1 MPDEPSSSDLG
12 CATAHSGGMIFSV
25 TQWLPLFGSLI
36 VAIAALVGV
45 LVNNRTNRAALTA
58 ADERNRVTLDAAQ
71 RNVESTNAAAERR
84 EHDKWRRESVL
95 TAVSSVLSIS
105 SDVRQQLLHCELWE
119 ADELDEVDTEIR
131 QIITGSRGYISN
143 LRVVSHRKI
152 PNRCEDLMRTLTAA
166 LNISLQRRRIE
177 FDGEATAEEITEI
190 QALWSRAIEN
200 TVEEERSVIN
210 ATRLELDIKISA
222 EVHQAAPQP
231 ALARS

>member
-1 MPDEPSSSDLG
+1 
-12 CATAHSGGMIFSV
+12 MIVPV

-36 VAIAALVGV
+36 VAMAALVGV
-45 LVNNRTNRAALTA
+45 LVNNRTNRAALAA

-71 RNVESTNAAAERR
+71 RSVESTNAAAERR

-95 TAVSSVLSIS
+95 TAVSSVLAIS
-105 SDVRQQLLHCELWE
+105 SDVRQQLLRCERWE
-119 ADELDEVDTEIR
+119 ADELDRVDEEIR
-131 QIITGSRGYISN
+131 QIITGSRGFISS
-143 LRVVSHRKI
+143 LRVVAHRKI

-177 FDGEATAEEITEI
+177 LDGEAVAEEITEI

-210 ATRLELDIKISA
+210 ATRLELEIKISA
-222 EVHQAAPQP
+222 EVHQSAPQP
-231 ALARS
+231 ALLRA

>member
-1 MPDEPSSSDLG
+1 M
-12 CATAHSGGMIFSV
+12 

-71 RNVESTNAAAERR
+71 RSVEATNAAAERR

-95 TAVSSVLSIS
+95 TAVSSVLAIS
-105 SDVRQQLLHCELWE
+105 SDVRQQLLRCDRWE
-119 ADELDEVDTEIR
+119 ADELDQVDEEIR
-131 QIITGSRGYISN
+131 QVITGSRGFISS
-143 LRVVSHRKI
+143 LRVVAHRKI

-166 LNISLQRRRIE
+166 LNISSQRRRIE
-177 FDGEATAEEITEI
+177 LDGEATAEEIAEI

-210 ATRLELDIKISA
+210 ATRLELEIKISA
-222 EVHQAAPQP
+222 EVHQSTPQP

>member
-1 MPDEPSSSDLG
+1 M
-12 CATAHSGGMIFSV
+12 
-25 TQWLPLFGSLI
+25 TQWLPLFGSLV

-45 LVNNRTNRAALTA
+45 LVNNRTNRAAVTA

-71 RNVESTNAAAERR
+71 RSVEETNAAAERR

-95 TAVSSVLSIS
+95 TAVSSVLAIS
-105 SDVRQQLLHCELWE
+105 SDVRQQLLRCDRWE
-119 ADELDEVDTEIR
+119 ADELDQVDEDIRRTITE
-131 QIITGSRGYISN
+131 SRGFVSS
-143 LRVVSHRKI
+143 LRVVAHRKI

-177 FDGEATAEEITEI
+177 LDGEATAEEIAEI

-210 ATRLELDIKISA
+210 ATRLELEIKISA
-222 EVHQAAPQP
+222 EVHQSAPQP

>member
-1 MPDEPSSSDLG
+1 
-12 CATAHSGGMIFSV
+12 MIVPV

-36 VAIAALVGV
+36 VAMAALVGV

-71 RNVESTNAAAERR
+71 RSVESTNAAAERR

-95 TAVSSVLSIS
+95 TAVSSVLAIS
-105 SDVRQQLLHCELWE
+105 SDVRQQLLRCERWE
-119 ADELDEVDTEIR
+119 ADELDRVDEEIR
-131 QIITGSRGYISN
+131 QIITGSRGFISS
-143 LRVVSHRKI
+143 LRVVAHRKI

-177 FDGEATAEEITEI
+177 LDGEAVAEEITEI

-210 ATRLELDIKISA
+210 ATRLELEIKISA
-222 EVHQAAPQP
+222 EVHQFAPQP
-231 ALARS
+231 ALVRS

>member
-1 MPDEPSSSDLG
+1 M
-12 CATAHSGGMIFSV
+12 

-36 VAIAALVGV
+36 VAMAALVGV

-71 RNVESTNAAAERR
+71 RSVESTNAAAERR

-95 TAVSSVLSIS
+95 TAVSSVLAIS
-105 SDVRQQLLHCELWE
+105 SDVRQQLLRCERWE
-119 ADELDEVDTEIR
+119 ADELDRVDEEIR
-131 QIITGSRGYISN
+131 QIITGSRGFISS
-143 LRVVSHRKI
+143 LRVVAHRKI

-177 FDGEATAEEITEI
+177 LDGEAVAEEITDI

-210 ATRLELDIKISA
+210 ATRLELEIKISA
-222 EVHQAAPQP
+222 EVHQSAPQP
-231 ALARS
+231 ALVRS

>member
-1 MPDEPSSSDLG
+1 
-12 CATAHSGGMIFSV
+12 MIVPV

-36 VAIAALVGV
+36 VAMAALVGV

-71 RNVESTNAAAERR
+71 RSVESTNAAAERR

-95 TAVSSVLSIS
+95 TAVSSVLAIS
-105 SDVRQQLLHCELWE
+105 SDVRQQLLRCERWE
-119 ADELDEVDTEIR
+119 ADELDRVDEEIR
-131 QIITGSRGYISN
+131 QIITGSRGFISS
-143 LRVVSHRKI
+143 LRVVAHRKI

-177 FDGEATAEEITEI
+177 LDGEALAEEITEI

-210 ATRLELDIKISA
+210 ATRLELEIKISA
-222 EVHQAAPQP
+222 EVHQSAPQP
-231 ALARS
+231 ALVRS

>member
-1 MPDEPSSSDLG
+1 M
-12 CATAHSGGMIFSV
+12 

-36 VAIAALVGV
+36 VAMAALVGV

-71 RNVESTNAAAERR
+71 RSVESTNAAAERR

-95 TAVSSVLSIS
+95 TAVSSVLAIS
-105 SDVRQQLLHCELWE
+105 NDVRQQLLRCERWE
-119 ADELDEVDTEIR
+119 ADELDRVDEEIR
-131 QIITGSRGYISN
+131 QIITGSRGFISS
-143 LRVVSHRKI
+143 LRVVAHRKI

-177 FDGEATAEEITEI
+177 LDGEAVAEEITEI

-210 ATRLELDIKISA
+210 ATRLELEIKISA
-222 EVHQAAPQP
+222 EVHQSAPQP
-231 ALARS
+231 ALVRS

>member
-1 MPDEPSSSDLG
+1 
-12 CATAHSGGMIFSV
+12 MIFSV
-25 TQWLPLFGSLI
+25 TQWLPLFGSLV

-45 LVNNRTNRAALTA
+45 LVNNRTNRAAVTA

-71 RNVESTNAAAERR
+71 RSVEETNAAAERR

-95 TAVSSVLSIS
+95 TAVSSVLAIS
-105 SDVRQQLLHCELWE
+105 SDVRQQLLRCDRWE
-119 ADELDEVDTEIR
+119 ADELDQVDEDIRRTITE
-131 QIITGSRGYISN
+131 SRGFVSS
-143 LRVVSHRKI
+143 LRVVAHRKI

-177 FDGEATAEEITEI
+177 LDGEATAEEIAEI

-210 ATRLELDIKISA
+210 ATRLELEIKISA
-222 EVHQAAPQP
+222 EVHQSAPQP

>member
-1 MPDEPSSSDLG
+1 
-12 CATAHSGGMIFSV
+12 MIVPV

-36 VAIAALVGV
+36 VAMAALVGV

-71 RNVESTNAAAERR
+71 RSVESTNAAAERR

-95 TAVSSVLSIS
+95 TAVSSVLAIS
-105 SDVRQQLLHCELWE
+105 NDVRQQLLRCERWE
-119 ADELDEVDTEIR
+119 ADELDRVDEEIR
-131 QIITGSRGYISN
+131 QIITGSRGFISS
-143 LRVVSHRKI
+143 LRVVAHRKI

-177 FDGEATAEEITEI
+177 LDGEAVAEEITEI

-210 ATRLELDIKISA
+210 ATRLELEIKISA
-222 EVHQAAPQP
+222 EVHQSAPQP
-231 ALARS
+231 ALVRS

>member
-1 MPDEPSSSDLG
+1 
-12 CATAHSGGMIFSV
+12 MIFSV

-45 LVNNRTNRAALTA
+45 LVNNRTNRAAVTA

-71 RNVESTNAAAERR
+71 RSVEEANAAAERR

-95 TAVSSVLSIS
+95 TAVSSVLAIS
-105 SDVRQQLLHCELWE
+105 SDVRQQLLRCDRWE
-119 ADELDEVDTEIR
+119 ADELDQVDEDIRRTITE
-131 QIITGSRGYISN
+131 SRGFVSS
-143 LRVVSHRKI
+143 LRVVAHRKI

-177 FDGEATAEEITEI
+177 LDGEATAEEIAEI

-210 ATRLELDIKISA
+210 ATRLELEIKISA
-222 EVHQAAPQP
+222 EVHQSAPQP

>member
-1 MPDEPSSSDLG
+1 M
-12 CATAHSGGMIFSV
+12 

-36 VAIAALVGV
+36 VAMAALVGV

-58 ADERNRVTLDAAQ
+58 ADERNRATLDAAQ
-71 RNVESTNAAAERR
+71 RSVESTNAAAERR

-95 TAVSSVLSIS
+95 TAVSSVLAIS
-105 SDVRQQLLHCELWE
+105 SDVRQQLLRCERWE
-119 ADELDEVDTEIR
+119 ADELDQVDEEIR
-131 QIITGSRGYISN
+131 QIITGSRGFISS
-143 LRVVSHRKI
+143 LRVVAHRKI

-177 FDGEATAEEITEI
+177 LDGEAVAEEITEI

-210 ATRLELDIKISA
+210 ATRLELEIKISA
-222 EVHQAAPQP
+222 EVHQSAPQH
-231 ALARS
+231 ALVRS

>member
-1 MPDEPSSSDLG
+1 
-12 CATAHSGGMIFSV
+12 MIFPV

-71 RNVESTNAAAERR
+71 RSVEATNAAAERR

-95 TAVSSVLSIS
+95 TAVSSVLAIS
-105 SDVRQQLLHCELWE
+105 SDVRQQLLRCDRWE
-119 ADELDEVDTEIR
+119 ADELDQVDEEIR
-131 QIITGSRGYISN
+131 QVITGSRGFISS
-143 LRVVSHRKI
+143 LRVVAHRKI

-166 LNISLQRRRIE
+166 LNISSQRRRIE
-177 FDGEATAEEITEI
+177 LDGEATAEEIAEI

-210 ATRLELDIKISA
+210 ATRLELEIKISA
-222 EVHQAAPQP
+222 EVHQSTPQP

>member
-1 MPDEPSSSDLG
+1 M
-12 CATAHSGGMIFSV
+12 

-36 VAIAALVGV
+36 VAMAALVGV

-71 RNVESTNAAAERR
+71 RSVESTNAAAERR

-95 TAVSSVLSIS
+95 TAVSSVLAIS
-105 SDVRQQLLHCELWE
+105 SDVRQQLLRCERWE
-119 ADELDEVDTEIR
+119 ADELDRVDEEIR
-131 QIITGSRGYISN
+131 QIITGSRGFISS
-143 LRVVSHRKI
+143 LRVVAHRKI

-177 FDGEATAEEITEI
+177 LDGEAVAEEITEI

-210 ATRLELDIKISA
+210 ATRLELEIKISA
-222 EVHQAAPQP
+222 EVHQSAPQP

>member
-1 MPDEPSSSDLG
+1 
-12 CATAHSGGMIFSV
+12 MIVPV

-36 VAIAALVGV
+36 VAMAALVGV

-71 RNVESTNAAAERR
+71 RSVESTNAAAERR

-95 TAVSSVLSIS
+95 TAVSSVLAIS
-105 SDVRQQLLHCELWE
+105 SDVRQRLLRCERWE
-119 ADELDEVDTEIR
+119 ADELDRVDEEIR
-131 QIITGSRGYISN
+131 QIITGSRGFISS
-143 LRVVSHRKI
+143 LRVVAHRKI

-177 FDGEATAEEITEI
+177 LDGEAVAEEITEI

-210 ATRLELDIKISA
+210 ATRLELEIKISA
-222 EVHQAAPQP
+222 EVHQSAPQP
-231 ALARS
+231 ALLRA

>member
-1 MPDEPSSSDLG
+1 M
-12 CATAHSGGMIFSV
+12 

-95 TAVSSVLSIS
+95 TSVSSVLAIS
-105 SDVRQQLLHCELWE
+105 SEVRQQLLHCDRW
-119 ADELDEVDTEIR
+119 AAGELDRVDEEIR
-131 QIITGSRGYISN
+131 QAIVGSRGCISS
-143 LRVVSHRKI
+143 LRVVAHRKI

-177 FDGEATAEEITEI
+177 LDGEATAEEISEI

-210 ATRLELDIKISA
+210 ATRLELEIKISA
-222 EVHQAAPQP
+222 EVHQSTPQP
-231 ALARS
+231 ALVRS

>member
-1 MPDEPSSSDLG
+1 M
-12 CATAHSGGMIFSV
+12 
-25 TQWLPLFGSLI
+25 TQWLPLFGSLV

-45 LVNNRTNRAALTA
+45 LVNNRTNRAAVTA

-71 RNVESTNAAAERR
+71 RSVEETNAAAERR

-95 TAVSSVLSIS
+95 TAVSSVLAIS
-105 SDVRQQLLHCELWE
+105 SDVRQQLLRCDRWE
-119 ADELDEVDTEIR
+119 ADELDQVDEDVRRTITE
-131 QIITGSRGYISN
+131 SRGFVSS
-143 LRVVSHRKI
+143 LRVVAHRKI

-177 FDGEATAEEITEI
+177 LDGEATAEEIAEI

-210 ATRLELDIKISA
+210 VTRLELEIKISA
-222 EVHQAAPQP
+222 EVHQSAPQP

>member
-1 MPDEPSSSDLG
+1 M
-12 CATAHSGGMIFSV
+12 

-45 LVNNRTNRAALTA
+45 LVNNRTNRAAVTA

-71 RNVESTNAAAERR
+71 RSVEEANAAAERR

-95 TAVSSVLSIS
+95 TAVSSVLAIS
-105 SDVRQQLLHCELWE
+105 SDVRQQLLRCDRWE
-119 ADELDEVDTEIR
+119 ADELDQVDEDIRRTITE
-131 QIITGSRGYISN
+131 SRGFVSS
-143 LRVVSHRKI
+143 LRVVAHRKI

-177 FDGEATAEEITEI
+177 LDGEATAEEIAEI

-210 ATRLELDIKISA
+210 ATRLELEIKISA
-222 EVHQAAPQP
+222 EVHQSAPQP

>member
-1 MPDEPSSSDLG
+1 
-12 CATAHSGGMIFSV
+12 MIVPV

-36 VAIAALVGV
+36 VAMAALVGV

-71 RNVESTNAAAERR
+71 RSVESTNAAAERR

-95 TAVSSVLSIS
+95 TAVSSVLAIS
-105 SDVRQQLLHCELWE
+105 SDVRQQLLRCERWE
-119 ADELDEVDTEIR
+119 ADELDRVDEEIR
-131 QIITGSRGYISN
+131 QIITGSRGFISS
-143 LRVVSHRKI
+143 LRVVAHRKI

-177 FDGEATAEEITEI
+177 LDGEAVAEEITEI

-210 ATRLELDIKISA
+210 ATRLELEIKISA
-222 EVHQAAPQP
+222 EVHQSAPQP
-231 ALARS
+231 ALVRS

>member
-1 MPDEPSSSDLG
+1 M
-12 CATAHSGGMIFSV
+12 

-36 VAIAALVGV
+36 VAMAALVGV

-71 RNVESTNAAAERR
+71 RSVESTNAAAERR

-95 TAVSSVLSIS
+95 TAVSSVLAIS
-105 SDVRQQLLHCELWE
+105 SDVRQQLLRCERWE
-119 ADELDEVDTEIR
+119 ADELDQVDEEIR
-131 QIITGSRGYISN
+131 QIITGSRGFISS
-143 LRVVSHRKI
+143 LRVVAHRKI

-177 FDGEATAEEITEI
+177 LDGEAVAEEITEI

-210 ATRLELDIKISA
+210 ATRLELEIKISA
-222 EVHQAAPQP
+222 EVHQSAPQP
-231 ALARS
+231 ALVRS

>member
-1 MPDEPSSSDLG
+1 M
-12 CATAHSGGMIFSV
+12 

-36 VAIAALVGV
+36 VAMAALVGV

-71 RNVESTNAAAERR
+71 RSVESTNAAAERR

-95 TAVSSVLSIS
+95 TAVSSVLAIS
-105 SDVRQQLLHCELWE
+105 SDVRQQLLRCERWE
-119 ADELDEVDTEIR
+119 AEELDRVDEEIR
-131 QIITGSRGYISN
+131 QIITGSRGFISS
-143 LRVVSHRKI
+143 LRVVAHRKI

-177 FDGEATAEEITEI
+177 LDGEAVAEEITEI

-210 ATRLELDIKISA
+210 ATRLELEIKISA
-222 EVHQAAPQP
+222 EVHQSAPQP
-231 ALARS
+231 ALVRS

>member
-1 MPDEPSSSDLG
+1 M
-12 CATAHSGGMIFSV
+12 

-36 VAIAALVGV
+36 VAMAALVGV

-71 RNVESTNAAAERR
+71 RSVESTNAAAERR

-95 TAVSSVLSIS
+95 TAVSSVLAIS
-105 SDVRQQLLHCELWE
+105 SDVRQQLLRCERWE
-119 ADELDEVDTEIR
+119 ADELDRVDEEIR
-131 QIITGSRGYISN
+131 QIITGSRGFISS
-143 LRVVSHRKI
+143 LRVVAHRKI

-177 FDGEATAEEITEI
+177 LDGEAVAEEITEI

-210 ATRLELDIKISA
+210 ATRLELEIKISA

-231 ALARS
+231 ALVRS

>member
-1 MPDEPSSSDLG
+1 M
-12 CATAHSGGMIFSV
+12 

-36 VAIAALVGV
+36 VAVAALVGV

-71 RNVESTNAAAERR
+71 RNVELTNAAAERR

-95 TAVSSVLSIS
+95 SAVSSVLAIS
-105 SDVRQQLLHCELWE
+105 SDVRLQLLHCDRWE
-119 ADELDEVDTEIR
+119 AEELDQVDDEIR
-131 QIITGSRGYISN
+131 QAVEGSRGFISS
-143 LRVVSHRKI
+143 LRVVAHRKI

-177 FDGEATAEEITEI
+177 LDGEATAEEISEI

-210 ATRLELDIKISA
+210 ATRLELEIKISA
-222 EVHQAAPQP
+222 EVHQATPQP

>member
-1 MPDEPSSSDLG
+1 
-12 CATAHSGGMIFSV
+12 MIVPV

-36 VAIAALVGV
+36 VAMAALVGV

-71 RNVESTNAAAERR
+71 RSVESTNAAAERR

-95 TAVSSVLSIS
+95 TAVSSVLAIS
-105 SDVRQQLLHCELWE
+105 SDVRQQLLRCERWE
-119 ADELDEVDTEIR
+119 ADELDRVDEEIR
-131 QIITGSRGYISN
+131 QIITGSRGFISS
-143 LRVVSHRKI
+143 LRVVAHRKI

-177 FDGEATAEEITEI
+177 LDGEAVAEEITEI

-210 ATRLELDIKISA
+210 ATRLELEIKISA
-222 EVHQAAPQP
+222 EVHQSAAQP
-231 ALARS
+231 ALVRS

>member
-1 MPDEPSSSDLG
+1 M
-12 CATAHSGGMIFSV
+12 

-71 RNVESTNAAAERR
+71 RSVESTNAAAERR

-95 TAVSSVLSIS
+95 TAVSAVLAIS
-105 SDVRQQLLHCELWE
+105 SDVRQQLLRCERWE
-119 ADELDEVDTEIR
+119 TDELDQVDEEIR
-131 QIITGSRGYISN
+131 QIIIGSRGFISS
-143 LRVVSHRKI
+143 LRVVAHRKI

-177 FDGEATAEEITEI
+177 LDGEATAEEITEI

-210 ATRLELDIKISA
+210 VTRLELEIKISA
-222 EVHQAAPQP
+222 EVHQATPQP

>member
-1 MPDEPSSSDLG
+1 M
-12 CATAHSGGMIFSV
+12 
-25 TQWLPLFGSLI
+25 TQWLPLFGSLV

-45 LVNNRTNRAALTA
+45 LVNNRTNRAAVTA

-71 RNVESTNAAAERR
+71 RSVEETNAAAERR

-95 TAVSSVLSIS
+95 TAVSSVLAIS
-105 SDVRQQLLHCELWE
+105 SDVRQQLLRCDRWE
-119 ADELDEVDTEIR
+119 ADELDQVDEDIRRTVTE
-131 QIITGSRGYISN
+131 SRGFVSS
-143 LRVVSHRKI
+143 LRVVAHRKI

-177 FDGEATAEEITEI
+177 LDGEATAEEIAEI

-210 ATRLELDIKISA
+210 ATRLELEIKISA
-222 EVHQAAPQP
+222 EVHQSAPQP
-231 ALARS
+231 ALARA

>member
-1 MPDEPSSSDLG
+1 
-12 CATAHSGGMIFSV
+12 MIVPV

-71 RNVESTNAAAERR
+71 RTVESTNAAAERR

-95 TAVSSVLSIS
+95 TAVSSVLAVS
-105 SDVRQQLLHCELWE
+105 SDVRQQLLRCDRWE
-119 ADELDEVDTEIR
+119 AEELDQLDAEVR
-131 QIITGSRGYISN
+131 QIITGSRGFISS

-152 PNRCEDLMRTLTAA
+152 PNRCEDLMRTLAAA

-177 FDGEATAEEITEI
+177 LDGEATAEEIAEI

-210 ATRLELDIKISA
+210 ATRLELEIKISA
-222 EVHQAAPQP
+222 EVHQSTPQP

>member
-1 MPDEPSSSDLG
+1 M
-12 CATAHSGGMIFSV
+12 

-36 VAIAALVGV
+36 VAVAALVGV

-71 RNVESTNAAAERR
+71 RNVELTNAAAERR

-95 TAVSSVLSIS
+95 SAVSSVLAIS
-105 SDVRQQLLHCELWE
+105 SDVRLQLLHCDRWE
-119 ADELDEVDTEIR
+119 AEELDQVDDEIR
-131 QIITGSRGYISN
+131 QAVEGSRGFISS
-143 LRVVSHRKI
+143 LRVVAHRKI

-177 FDGEATAEEITEI
+177 LDGEATAEEISEI

-210 ATRLELDIKISA
+210 ATRLELKIKISA
-222 EVHQAAPQP
+222 EVHQATPQP

>member
-1 MPDEPSSSDLG
+1 M
-12 CATAHSGGMIFSV
+12 

-36 VAIAALVGV
+36 VAMAALVGV

-71 RNVESTNAAAERR
+71 RSVESTNAAAERR

-95 TAVSSVLSIS
+95 TAVSSVLAIS
-105 SDVRQQLLHCELWE
+105 SDVRQQLLRCERWE
-119 ADELDEVDTEIR
+119 ADELDRVDEEIR
-131 QIITGSRGYISN
+131 QIITGSRGFISS
-143 LRVVSHRKI
+143 LRVVAHRKI

-177 FDGEATAEEITEI
+177 LDGEALAEEITEI

-210 ATRLELDIKISA
+210 ATRLELEIKISA
-222 EVHQAAPQP
+222 EVHQSAPQP
-231 ALARS
+231 ALVRS